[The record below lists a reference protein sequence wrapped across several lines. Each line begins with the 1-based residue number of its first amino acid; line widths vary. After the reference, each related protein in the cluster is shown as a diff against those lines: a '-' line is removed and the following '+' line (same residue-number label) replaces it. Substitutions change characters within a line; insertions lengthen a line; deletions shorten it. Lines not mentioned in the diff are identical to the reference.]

1 MLYHRARAAPG
12 GGPSR
17 NDSEPMTEQNAPEA
31 PQANPH
37 TIAALERLVPR
48 SRQLVITGVT
58 LIVLGSA
65 AVTILAVSSI
75 VSLVPIGL
83 ILLVGAILEIG
94 VGHHAR
100 GGEDGPVTP
109 WLKSGMLLGFVAL
122 CALTA
127 PLMPSLLFTSM
138 TGVALMA
145 AGWVRLRATSFT
157 PLRRKSAIVP
167 VSASLSILIGVLL
180 VTRWPGENLT
190 ATGNLLAIELVA
202 TGWGLVGLGLTLG
215 RLRRN

>member
-1 MLYHRARAAPG
+1 MTDQKTP
-12 GGPSR
+12 
-17 NDSEPMTEQNAPEA
+17 EPPRMADETL
-31 PQANPH
+31 
-37 TIAALERLVPR
+37 AALERLVPR
-48 SRQLVITGVT
+48 SRQLIITGVT

-75 VSLVPIGL
+75 ISLIPIGL
-83 ILLVGAILEIG
+83 ILLVGALMEIG

-100 GGEDGPVTP
+100 GGDDGPVTP
-109 WLKSGMLLGFVAL
+109 WLKSGLLLGFVGL
-122 CALTA
+122 CTVTA
-127 PLMPSLLFTSM
+127 PMIPSVMFTTI
-138 TGVALMA
+138 TGLALMA
-145 AGWVRLRATSFT
+145 AGWFRLRATSFG
-157 PLRRKSAIVP
+157 PLRQKSAIVP
-167 VSASLSILIGVLL
+167 VSASVSILIGALL

>member
-1 MLYHRARAAPG
+1 MSQDKTPD
-12 GGPSR
+12 P
-17 NDSEPMTEQNAPEA
+17 
-31 PQANPH
+31 PQMNLV
-37 TIAALERLVPR
+37 TLQALERLVPR

-75 VSLVPIGL
+75 VSLVPIGM
-83 ILLVGAILEIG
+83 ILLVGALMETG

-100 GGEDGPVTP
+100 GGTDGPATP
-109 WLKSGMLLGFVAL
+109 WLKSGMLLAFAGV
-122 CALTA
+122 CTLTA
-127 PLMPSLLFTSM
+127 PLLPSILFTSM
-138 TGVALMA
+138 TGLSLMA
-145 AGWVRLRATSFT
+145 AGWFRLRATSFG
-157 PLRRKSAIVP
+157 PLRQKSAIVP

-215 RLRRN
+215 RMRRN